1 LITDSP
7 NSPLEIPPPALT
19 GTRGSP
25 GRWLRGGQFRIRHP
39 ALFFVAKRVLAGLA
53 TLFVVS
59 LIIFTATNILPGNA
73 AVITLGRFG
82 SSPARLHAVEAQL
95 GLTRPLIS
103 RYATWLGGALH
114 LNFGQSDVAL
124 ALHQANTAVSST
136 LVSPLLNTAILA
148 GLTAI
153 ALIPLTLILGVL
165 AGIFAGRNLDYAI
178 SAPSLVFGGLPEFVT
193 GTLLVFVFFTRLNL
207 LPPVSI
213 YNPGQSPFSNPEAL
227 ILPVCTLLAVTVGS
241 GVRQV
246 RSGMM
251 FSLQQD
257 YVQFARLN
265 GVSERRVLTRYAMRN
280 ALATSIQTVAQNLQY
295 LLGGIV
301 IVESLFDYPGIGIYL
316 VTAMQERDTNKIEAA
331 ALILAAVYVAI
342 NILADL
348 AVVYLVPRL
357 RTAI

>member
-1 LITDSP
+1 MPVTVD
-7 NSPLEIPPPALT
+7 PLSDALSVPPPPALVSD
-19 GTRGSP
+19 RDARFLS
-25 GRWLRGGQFRIRHP
+25 RHP
-39 ALFFVAKRVLAGLA
+39 AWYFVGKRVLAGLA

-59 LIIFTATNILPGNA
+59 FVIFAATNILPGNA
-73 AVITLGRFG
+73 AVIVLGRFG
-82 SSPARLHAVEAQL
+82 SSPGRLHAVEAQL
-95 GLTRPLIS
+95 GLTKPLIT
-103 RYATWLGGALH
+103 RYFTWLGGALH

-124 ALHQANTAVSST
+124 ALHQANTSVSST
-136 LVSPLLNTAILA
+136 LVSPLANSSILA
-148 GLTAI
+148 GITAI
-153 ALIPLTLILGVL
+153 ALIPLTLVLGVL
-165 AGIFAGRNLDYAI
+165 AGMYAGRKLDYAI
-178 SAPSLVFGGLPEFVT
+178 SAPSLVLGGLPEFVT
-193 GTLLVFVFFTRLNL
+193 GTLLIYIFFARLNL

-213 YNPGQSPFSNPEAL
+213 YSPGQSPFSDPQAL
-227 ILPVCTLLAVTVGS
+227 VLPVCTLLAVTVGS

-251 FSLQQD
+251 ASMQQD

-265 GVSERRVLTRYAMRN
+265 GVAERRVLVRYAMRN

-331 ALILAAVYVAI
+331 ALIIATVYIAI

-348 AVVYLVPRL
+348 VVVYIVPRL